1 MTKAELLNVLRIA
14 GLGENAVILAGNAF
28 DLGVEAEREE
38 CAKFFTENDTNLFWG
53 SQVASLIR
61 ARGQE

>member
-38 CAKFFTENDTNLFWG
+38 CAKVCENSVEYAGDTL
-53 SQVASLIR
+53 AEAIR

>member
-28 DLGVEAEREE
+28 DLGAEAEREE
-38 CAKFFTENDTNLFWG
+38 CAKICENWSHANGDDC
-53 SQVASLIR
+53 AEAIR
-61 ARGQE
+61 VRRQE